1 MGKLKILVTGKDGQL
16 GYALQELSE
25 NQFEFTW
32 KFTDRSELDITD
44 LIKTQSVLKHFQPDW
59 IINTAA
65 YTDVDGAES
74 NEEIAYKVN
83 ADGPYILAKS
93 AKEIGAK
100 LVHISTDYVFDGTKK
115 EPFSENDKPN
125 PLQVYG
131 KSKLKGELLIQ
142 DTNISGFIIRTS
154 WVYGNHGKN
163 FVNTILKLA
172 KTKNEIEVVDD
183 QFGSPTYVKDLANV
197 VIDLVSKRQFN
208 DLMAVS
214 EKPVSLNLS
223 NNLFDTNEELIDT
236 ISDQTNSSLNT
247 TTIAENNVSKVHL
260 SHLLSRLGTREQYVL
275 TLRYGLEDGRERTQ
289 KDIAKFLSVSA
300 ERVRQIEL
308 SALAKLRLLVNN
320 STFL

>member
-25 NQFEFTW
+25 NQIEFTW

-44 LIKTQSVLKHFQPDW
+44 SINTQSVLKQFQPDW

-83 ADGPYILAKS
+83 AVGPHILAKS

-115 EPFSENDKPN
+115 EPYSENDKPN

-131 KSKLKGELLIQ
+131 KSKLKGELLIK

-163 FVNTILKLA
+163 FINTILKLA
-172 KTKNEIEVVDD
+172 KTK
-183 QFGSPTYVKDLANV
+183 K
-197 VIDLVSKRQFN
+197 
-208 DLMAVS
+208 
-214 EKPVSLNLS
+214 
-223 NNLFDTNEELIDT
+223 
-236 ISDQTNSSLNT
+236 
-247 TTIAENNVSKVHL
+247 
-260 SHLLSRLGTREQYVL
+260 
-275 TLRYGLEDGRERTQ
+275 
-289 KDIAKFLSVSA
+289 KF
-300 ERVRQIEL
+300 
-308 SALAKLRLLVNN
+308 KL
-320 STFL
+320 